1 MIIKVCGMREPDNIR
16 AVEALRPDWMG
27 FIFWPGSRRCV
38 TTPPAYLPQ
47 PPLKRVGVF
56 VQPSLEEVVQ
66 RVREW
71 KLDLVQLHGS
81 ESADWCRE
89 LKAATCKPIIK
100 AFSIATSADLL
111 PTVGYADLADYFL
124 FDTRTPLMGGS
135 GRQFDWNIL
144 DAYDGSTP
152 FLLSGGIGPDDASRI
167 AAYSHPRCIGFDLNS
182 RFETAPAIKD
192 AEALGAFIRQLVTS
206 QK

>member
-66 RVREW
+66 RVLQATADVDAD
-71 KLDLVQLHGS
+71 KDLMTH
-81 ESADWCRE
+81 EE
-89 LKAATCKPIIK
+89 
-100 AFSIATSADLL
+100 F
-111 PTVGYADLADYFL
+111 
-124 FDTRTPLMGGS
+124 
-135 GRQFDWNIL
+135 
-144 DAYDGSTP
+144 
-152 FLLSGGIGPDDASRI
+152 
-167 AAYSHPRCIGFDLNS
+167 
-182 RFETAPAIKD
+182 
-192 AEALGAFIRQLVTS
+192 EALVVS
-206 QK
+206 W